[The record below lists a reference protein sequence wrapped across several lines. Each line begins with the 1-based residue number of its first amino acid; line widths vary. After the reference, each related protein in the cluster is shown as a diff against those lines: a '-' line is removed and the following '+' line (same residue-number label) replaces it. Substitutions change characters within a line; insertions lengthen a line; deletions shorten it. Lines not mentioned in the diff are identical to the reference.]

1 MIIALP
7 AVESLLAAIA
17 VLFLGMAVNRAV
29 PLLSNYNIPDP
40 ITGGVLFAAL
50 ATFLFLTSRIEISID
65 LSVKPVLLLI
75 FFASVGLTA
84 DLRLLVKGGAKLA
97 IFLLAVCVPF
107 VVIQNLAGVAAA
119 LGLDLHPILGLVAG
133 TITLVGG
140 HGTGAA
146 YAERFAEVNNIQA
159 VMELTM
165 TSATLGLIL
174 GGVLGGPV
182 AQALIRR
189 YSVVATAKHD
199 RGGTQE
205 QTQATE
211 LSSLMVLV
219 SLSGLLLAVV
229 VGQWAARLLGEGIVT
244 LPSFVWCLFAGVVL
258 RNGGPLIGLHF
269 DDRATTII
277 GSISLS
283 LFLAMTMMAIK
294 LSDVVNVA
302 GPLLVILAIQVVIA
316 MAWAWFVSFR
326 LMGRDYESAVMAAG
340 FIGFMMGSTAT
351 AIANMQ
357 ALIRRY
363 GAAPQAMLVI
373 PLAGAFFID
382 LVNAIVLSGFLSLSL
397 LGG

>member
-1 MIIALP
+1 VTIALP

-17 VLFLGMAVNRAV
+17 VLFLGLAVNRGV

-50 ATFLFLTSRIEISID
+50 ATSLFLTTRIEISID
-65 LSVKPVLLLI
+65 LTVKPVLLLL

-84 DLRLLVKGGAKLA
+84 DLRLLAKGGAKLA
-97 IFLLAVCVPF
+97 IFLLAVCLPF
-107 VVIQNLAGVAAA
+107 VVLQNLFGIAAA

-174 GGVLGGPV
+174 GGVLGGPI

-189 YSVVATAKHD
+189 YGLVATAKDDHA
-199 RGGTQE
+199 GPKE

-211 LSSLMVLV
+211 LSTLTVLV
-219 SLSGLLLAVV
+219 SLGGLLLAVV

-244 LPSFVWCLFAGVVL
+244 LPSFVWCLFAGVIL

-269 DDRATTII
+269 DDRASSII

-294 LSDVVNVA
+294 LLDVVNVA
-302 GPLLVILAIQVVIA
+302 GPLLVILAIQVVLS

-340 FIGFMMGSTAT
+340 FCGFMMGSTAT

>member
-1 MIIALP
+1 MTFALP
-7 AVESLLAAIA
+7 ALESLLAAVA
-17 VLFLGMAVNRAV
+17 VLFLGALVNRAV

-40 ITGGVLFAAL
+40 ITGGVLFAVVASLLLL
-50 ATFLFLTSRIEISID
+50 AGRVEISLD
-65 LSVKPVLLLI
+65 LTVKPVLLLL

-84 DLRLLVKGGAKLA
+84 DLRLLAKGGAKLA
-97 IFLLAVCVPF
+97 VFLLAVCVPF
-107 VVIQNLAGVAAA
+107 VIVQNIIGIAAA

-133 TITLVGG
+133 SITLVGG

-159 VMELTM
+159 IMELSM
-165 TSATLGLIL
+165 TSATIGLIL
-174 GGVLGGPV
+174 GGVVGGPV

-189 YSVVATAKHD
+189 YGLVSTAKH
-199 RGGTQE
+199 E
-205 QTQATE
+205 TE
-211 LSSLMVLV
+211 AEKETEKTALSSQVVLA
-219 SLSGLLLAVV
+219 SFGGLLVAVV
-229 VGQWAARLLGEGIVT
+229 AGRWLANAIGEGIIT
-244 LPSFVWCLFAGVVL
+244 LPSFVWCLFIGVVL
-258 RNGGPLIGLHF
+258 RNGGPFIGLHF
-269 DDRATTII
+269 DDRASGII
-277 GSISLS
+277 GSIALS

-302 GPLLVILAIQVVIA
+302 GPLLIILAIQAVLA
-316 MAWAWFVSFR
+316 MTWAWFVSFR

-340 FIGFMMGSTAT
+340 FCGFAMGSTAT

-363 GAAPQAMLVI
+363 GPAPQAMLVI

-382 LVNAIVLSGFLSLSL
+382 LVNAITLSGFLALSL

>member
-1 MIIALP
+1 MR
-7 AVESLLAAIA
+7 S
-17 VLFLGMAVNRAV
+17 
-29 PLLSNYNIPDP
+29 
-40 ITGGVLFAAL
+40 L
-50 ATFLFLTSRIEISID
+50 ATVLLFTGRVEISLD
-65 LSVKPVLLLI
+65 LTVKPVLLLL

-84 DLRLLVKGGAKLA
+84 DLRLLAKGGAKLA
-97 IFLLAVCVPF
+97 VFLLAVCIPF
-107 VVIQNLAGVAAA
+107 VIAQNVLGIAAA

-159 VMELTM
+159 IMELTM
-165 TSATLGLIL
+165 TSATIGLIL
-174 GGVLGGPV
+174 GGVIGGPV

-189 YSVVATAKHD
+189 GGLVATAKHEAEMEKESEKTALSPQVVLASF
-199 RGGTQE
+199 GG
-205 QTQATE
+205 
-211 LSSLMVLV
+211 LLV
-219 SLSGLLLAVV
+219 SVV
-229 VGQWAARLLGEGIVT
+229 VGRWLAEAIGEGIVT
-244 LPSFVWCLFAGVVL
+244 LPSFVWCLFIGVAL
-258 RNGGPLIGLHF
+258 RNGGPFIGLHF
-269 DDRATTII
+269 DDRASGII
-277 GSISLS
+277 GSIALS

-302 GPLLVILAIQVVIA
+302 GPLLIILALQATFAV
-316 MAWAWFVSFR
+316 AWAWFVSFR

-340 FIGFMMGSTAT
+340 FCGFMMGSTAT

-363 GAAPQAMLVI
+363 GPAPQAMLVI

-382 LVNAIVLSGFLSLSL
+382 LVNAIALSGFLALSL